1 MNVTFRQLQ
10 LFRALVSTGSI
21 SGAAKAANVTQPTA
35 SVHLRDLSEAV
46 GLPLYE
52 VIGRKVFLTEAG
64 RELAKAARGVQVEW
78 DSFEQNIQTMRGG
91 ESGLL
96 KVSMV
101 NTAQYFAPRLLGS
114 FCASRPGVDVSMV
127 LLNRDGVIDR
137 LRQNNDDLYIMSR
150 PPVDLALSATAFMP
164 NPLVVVA
171 PANHRLAKQ
180 SAVLLSELGDVRFI
194 TRERGSGTRLAADD
208 YFRQRGFDPAVRFEL
223 GSNEAILE
231 AVAGGMGIAIVS
243 AHSIRKGAHPGLV
256 TLPLE
261 GFPLQSSWQIVH
273 PSGRRLSPLAAAFK
287 AHLISAAKEIVGS
300 KEIVGLVA

>member
-21 SGAAKAANVTQPTA
+21 SGAAKEANVTQPTA

-127 LLNRDGVIDR
+127 LLNRDGVIER

-150 PPVDLALSATAFMP
+150 PPTDLALSATAFMP

-171 PANHRLAKQ
+171 PSGHRLAKQ
-180 SAVLLSELGDVRFI
+180 PAVLLQDLGDIRFI

-208 YFRQRGFDPAVRFEL
+208 YFRQRGFDPSVRFEL
-223 GSNEAILE
+223 GSN
-231 AVAGGMGIAIVS
+231 
-243 AHSIRKGAHPGLV
+243 
-256 TLPLE
+256 
-261 GFPLQSSWQIVH
+261 
-273 PSGRRLSPLAAAFK
+273 
-287 AHLISAAKEIVGS
+287 
-300 KEIVGLVA
+300 